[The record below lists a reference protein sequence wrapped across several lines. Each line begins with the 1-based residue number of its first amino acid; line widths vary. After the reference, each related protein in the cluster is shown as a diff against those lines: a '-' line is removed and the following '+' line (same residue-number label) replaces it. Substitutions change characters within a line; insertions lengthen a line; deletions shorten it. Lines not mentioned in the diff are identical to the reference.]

1 MSTSISYSPPPL
13 ISLRGITKS
22 FPGVLANDAIDLDVY
37 PGEIHALLG
46 ENGAGKS
53 TLMKILYGFYR
64 ADAGQI
70 LFEGKPV
77 AIRSPQD
84 AIRLH
89 IGMVFQDFSLIPA
102 FSVAE
107 NIALFLSDL
116 KAIPDMQ
123 EINRLIR
130 NLSSRYGMDI
140 TPEALVAHLSIGEQQ
155 KVEILKLLISK
166 ARILILDEPTRVLA
180 PHEVDALFRVLD
192 NLRKE
197 GYTILLITH
206 KMKEVFACADRI
218 TILRGGRV
226 MGTLLRSEAD
236 EKKLISLMFGKEL
249 ADVVPVRE
257 RKQHNEPPLLDLH
270 GVETRSNG
278 MGVSL
283 KDIHL
288 KIYPGEIVG
297 VAGVSGNGQRELCDL
312 ILGMIPCAKGRKYLF
327 GKDVTHL
334 AVPQI
339 RRSGV
344 GFIPENPLTMA
355 VVPFMTVLE
364 NIVMTQTYRYIRWG
378 GLGID
383 WLRLRSDVEAAMAK
397 MGFLFSLFVPVHPET
412 CYRNRIN
419 FSHLYGTTG

>member
-1 MSTSISYSPPPL
+1 M
-13 ISLRGITKS
+13 
-22 FPGVLANDAIDLDVY
+22 
-37 PGEIHALLG
+37 
-46 ENGAGKS
+46 
-53 TLMKILYGFYR
+53 
-64 ADAGQI
+64 
-70 LFEGKPV
+70 
-77 AIRSPQD
+77 
-84 AIRLH
+84 
-89 IGMVFQDFSLIPA
+89 
-102 FSVAE
+102 
-107 NIALFLSDL
+107 
-116 KAIPDMQ
+116 
-123 EINRLIR
+123 
-130 NLSSRYGMDI
+130 
-140 TPEALVAHLSIGEQQ
+140 AHLSIGEQQ

-312 ILGMIPCAKGRKYLF
+312 ILGMIHVQKGGNTF
-327 GKDVTHL
+327 
-334 AVPQI
+334 
-339 RRSGV
+339 
-344 GFIPENPLTMA
+344 
-355 VVPFMTVLE
+355 LE
-364 NIVMTQTYRYIRWG
+364 RT
-378 GLGID
+378 
-383 WLRLRSDVEAAMAK
+383 
-397 MGFLFSLFVPVHPET
+397 SL
-412 CYRNRIN
+412 I
-419 FSHLYGTTG
+419 

>member
-1 MSTSISYSPPPL
+1 
-13 ISLRGITKS
+13 
-22 FPGVLANDAIDLDVY
+22 
-37 PGEIHALLG
+37 
-46 ENGAGKS
+46 
-53 TLMKILYGFYR
+53 
-64 ADAGQI
+64 
-70 LFEGKPV
+70 
-77 AIRSPQD
+77 
-84 AIRLH
+84 
-89 IGMVFQDFSLIPA
+89 
-102 FSVAE
+102 
-107 NIALFLSDL
+107 
-116 KAIPDMQ
+116 
-123 EINRLIR
+123 
-130 NLSSRYGMDI
+130 
-140 TPEALVAHLSIGEQQ
+140 
-155 KVEILKLLISK
+155 
-166 ARILILDEPTRVLA
+166 
-180 PHEVDALFRVLD
+180 
-192 NLRKE
+192 
-197 GYTILLITH
+197 
-206 KMKEVFACADRI
+206 MKEVFACADRI